1 MEDATVIGERVPEPR
16 KGLAGFWDTFIGPGA
31 TRVDNGLILGAA
43 LGGMAA
49 QIGYALLRPL
59 PWSPLQILVAAVL
72 ALDLWGGV
80 IANALPP
87 ARRWYHRPGQ
97 GPRQLLT
104 FTAVHAFHPAVLV
117 VFFRPGNW
125 AFFAAVYGFLMLAAV
140 IIVFS
145 PQRIQ
150 QAVALLLTAIGCA
163 LLLAAFTPTPGLE
176 WFIPVFYLKLLAG
189 HLPADAG

>member
-1 MEDATVIGERVPEPR
+1 MIRESVTEPR
-16 KGLAGFWDTFIGPGA
+16 KGLAGFWDTFMGPGT

-49 QIGYALLRPL
+49 QVGYALLLPL
-59 PWSPLQILVAAVL
+59 PWSSLQILIAAVL

-80 IANALPP
+80 VANALPP

-97 GPRQLLT
+97 GPRQLLS

-117 VFFRPGNW
+117 VFFRPGDW

-140 IIVFS
+140 IVVYS
-145 PQRIQ
+145 PPRVQ
-150 QAVALLLTAIGCA
+150 QAVALLLTAVGCA
-163 LLLAAFTPTPGLE
+163 LLLTVFTPTPGLE
-176 WFIPVFYLKLLAG
+176 WFIPVLYLKLLAG
-189 HLPADAG
+189 HVPADGG